1 MSFEDVCPI
10 CGNQARVVGVGP
22 IDQYHNVDC
31 GTCGSYSISD
41 VARDFVCEDKNIQ
54 QHKVKI
60 SSYLRERTIK
70 QLDKITVVVE
80 DKSGQPVPRITVEEI
95 VESFPKKLADRIDRA
110 LLNLAALSM
119 FSGDKVKLAEKDYPI
134 FFPDSLRINATFFVM
149 EQLVS
154 ENYVK
159 GHQGFSTELIVT
171 SKGWNRVADLQRT
184 DKKDSKQGFVA
195 MWFDSSMDSVWKKAI
210 AKAIVDAG
218 FIPRRIDNKEHNNK
232 ICDEIV
238 AEIRKSK
245 FVVCDFT
252 GQRGGV
258 YFEAGFALGLGL
270 PVIWACKS
278 DEVDNL
284 HFDTRQYN
292 HIVWDKEE
300 DLYEKLLNRVKATI
314 F

>member
-1 MSFEDVCPI
+1 MSFEDVCSI
-10 CGNQARVVGVGP
+10 CGNQARVVGLGP
-22 IDQYHNVDC
+22 MDQYHNVDC
-31 GTCGSYSISD
+31 GTFGSYSISD

-54 QHKVKI
+54 QQRVKV

-70 QLDKITVVVE
+70 HLEKITVVVE
-80 DKSGQPVPRITVEEI
+80 DKSGQPVPRITFEEI

-110 LLNLAALSM
+110 LLNLASM
-119 FSGDKVKLAEKDYPI
+119 SSFSGDKVRLDKKDYPI
-134 FFPDSLRINATFFVM
+134 FFPDSLRIDATFFIM
-149 EQLVS
+149 EQLVT
-154 ENYVK
+154 ENYV
-159 GHQGFSTELIVT
+159 
-171 SKGWNRVADLQRT
+171 
-184 DKKDSKQGFVA
+184 
-195 MWFDSSMDSVWKKAI
+195 MDSVWKKAI
-210 AKAIVDAG
+210 EKAIVDAG

-245 FVVCDFT
+245 FAVCDFT

-270 PVIWACKS
+270 PVIWTCKS
-278 DEVDNL
+278 DEVDKL

-300 DLYEKLLNRVKATI
+300 DLYAKLFNRVKATI